1 MLFSSNAIVD
11 GEKIVVFSF
20 YSQKITFVKKSL
32 MKSTQTRTTAAN
44 LSAVPGASLND
55 SLVLLV

>member
-1 MLFSSNAIVD
+1 MIFPSNILVD

-44 LSAVPGASLND
+44 LSTVPVASLNEG
-55 SLVLLV
+55 LVLLV